1 MNKKTFFAKYNYIK
15 RSRWKSPSALLYVV
29 FLIPKNFLRIPPI
42 TFGLFTNTTFTN
54 KSSYALQR
62 AVPHITSDIASNT
75 ITNFSG
81 RISEIT
87 NPRPKA
93 TKINPF
99 IPERLPIKIP
109 PAMYLLH
116 YTQGVFI
123 CYI

>member
-1 MNKKTFFAKYNYIK
+1 MDFLPI
-15 RSRWKSPSALLYVV
+15 LLSQ
-29 FLIPKNFLRIPPI
+29 
-42 TFGLFTNTTFTN
+42 

-62 AVPHITSDIASNT
+62 AVPHITSAIASNT

-81 RISEIT
+81 RINEII

-93 TKINPF
+93 TKIIPF
-99 IPERLPIKIP
+99 APERLPIKIP

-123 CYI
+123 CYISVSITIKVPFNTDISPKSSTISLLVPKAPLKGSRV